1 MCDCGYAFI
10 DDHGQPLNRYLSAKR
25 LNDRII
31 DQLIGM
37 CKMTISDGIVT
48 AQEAQYLAQ
57 WLETNKSI
65 TSVWPANILTERIRE
80 MLADNVIDEEERKE
94 LFEILSSTT
103 GGSQPVNMSTTL
115 PLDKQEPEIF
125 FNDKQFCFTGKF
137 VYGTR
142 KQCESEVTERGG
154 WCNSNPTQKT
164 DYLVIG
170 LIGSTDWIHST
181 HGRKIEY
188 AVELK
193 NKDFPIAIVSEE
205 HWTKYLDS

>member
-25 LNDRII
+25 LNDRTI

-65 TSVWPANILTERIRE
+65 TSVWPANILTERIWE

-154 WCNSNPTQKT
+154 
-164 DYLVIG
+164 
-170 LIGSTDWIHST
+170 
-181 HGRKIEY
+181 
-188 AVELK
+188 
-193 NKDFPIAIVSEE
+193 
-205 HWTKYLDS
+205 